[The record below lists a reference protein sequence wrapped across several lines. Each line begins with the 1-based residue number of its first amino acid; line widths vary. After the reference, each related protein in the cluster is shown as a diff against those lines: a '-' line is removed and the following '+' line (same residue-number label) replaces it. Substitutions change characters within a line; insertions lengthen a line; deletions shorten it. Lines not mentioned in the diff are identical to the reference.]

1 MKIPPN
7 QTTFS
12 SVSDTGAR
20 GTRDEGTERMPA
32 PALMASSGVIA
43 LDARLALP
51 AAKPRARVEIL
62 PAVASDET
70 LFAAAASG
78 DRDALAQLIERY
90 KDFLFGLLVPLT
102 NGDTHRAEDL
112 FQDTFLNAMR
122 AARTFDAKKAF
133 RPWVTAIAV
142 NLARDDAR
150 RKKVR
155 GEVALDGSPSEEDGR
170 TGRPAVDPVERSESP
185 AERAER
191 VDEEHKVRRALG
203 RLTQL
208 EREVVLLHFYND
220 LTLQETAVALRSPL
234 GTIKSRLHAALMRLS
249 GILEK
254 PE

>member
-1 MKIPPN
+1 
-7 QTTFS
+7 
-12 SVSDTGAR
+12 
-20 GTRDEGTERMPA
+20 MPT
-32 PALMASSGVIA
+32 PAMVTSSGVIV
-43 LDARLALP
+43 LDSRLTLP
-51 AAKPRARVEIL
+51 TAKARARTETAVV
-62 PAVASDET
+62 PAVASDEH
-70 LFAAAASG
+70 LFGAAARG
-78 DRDALAQLIERY
+78 DREALAQLIERY

-122 AARTFDAKKAF
+122 AARTFDTKKSF

-155 GEVALDGSPSEEDGR
+155 GEVALDGSSSEDGER
-170 TGRPAVDPVERSESP
+170 TGRPTLDPVERSETP

-191 VDEEHKVRRALG
+191 ADEEHKVRRALG
-203 RLTQL
+203 KLTQL

-220 LTLQETAVALRSPL
+220 LTLQETATALRSPL
-234 GTIKSRLHAALMRLS
+234 GTIKSRLHAALARLS
-249 GILEK
+249 GILEQ